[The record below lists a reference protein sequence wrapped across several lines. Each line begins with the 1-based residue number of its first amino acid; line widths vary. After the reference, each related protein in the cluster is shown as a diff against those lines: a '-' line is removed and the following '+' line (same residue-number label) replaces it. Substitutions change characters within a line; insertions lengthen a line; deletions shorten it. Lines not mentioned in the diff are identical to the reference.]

1 MRDLDRL
8 ADRIRLHRQGDR
20 RQVAIVEGQSDERI
34 LKRAFDDAEV
44 MYFQAGTRKVALDAA
59 VQLADWKQEYFICVV
74 DRDFDDE
81 VADLH
86 ERYPTL
92 HPYENADLEA
102 MLVVSKVG
110 ADLIAEFGSVQKIAA
125 RGGISGILG
134 KLYEMLDPVTRL
146 RRANAENGWG
156 ISFDD
161 VDLAGKIEKRH
172 MILRLQPYCAALSAT
187 SHGSPGQAVL
197 YDYAMGV
204 KSVGKYPACPRG
216 SQPYFRGR
224 DFLVL
229 LGAALSGYCGS
240 RKPQS
245 VDFEGLAASLRL
257 AGAEYL
263 RTSQWGVDFLT
274 LLNLSE

>member
-8 ADRIRLHRQGDR
+8 ADRIRLHRQGDKR
-20 RQVAIVEGQSDERI
+20 KVAIVEGQSDERI
-34 LKRAFDDAEV
+34 LTRAFNDTEV
-44 MYFQAGTRKVALDAA
+44 MYFQAGTRKVALEAA
-59 VQLADWKQEYFICVV
+59 VQLADWRQDYFVCVV

-86 ERYPTL
+86 GRYPIL

-110 ADLIAEFGSVQKIAA
+110 ADLIAEFGSAQKIAA

-161 VDLAGKIEKRH
+161 VDLGSKIDKRS
-172 MILRLQPYCAALSAT
+172 MVLRLQPYCAALSDT

-197 YDYAMGV
+197 YDYATGA
-204 KSVGKYPACPRG
+204 KSVSKYPTCPRG

-245 VDFEGLAASLRL
+245 VEFEGLAASLRL
-257 AGAEYL
+257 AGAEQL
-263 RTSQWGVDFLT
+263 RTGQWGADFLR
-274 LLNLSE
+274 LLSPSE